1 MPFTEKGK
9 IGWRENV
16 RSSKL
21 DMISLRFLVDS
32 TEEVLCGLLDTE
44 GWSSEARHQLK
55 LYIWKS
61 LNRISQDPNSKQK
74 PIYIVQETAKKSL
87 LRIQKNEIMPFAA
100 TWMNL
105 EIVIL
110 SEVSQTVKDKYHM
123 ISLICGI

>member
-61 LNRISQDPNSKQK
+61 LNRISQDPNRK
-74 PIYIVQETAKKSL
+74 
-87 LRIQKNEIMPFAA
+87 
-100 TWMNL
+100 
-105 EIVIL
+105 
-110 SEVSQTVKDKYHM
+110 
-123 ISLICGI
+123 